1 MAAKGIESLY
11 ILSRE
16 AGAGSMVLALGVLE
30 LLRRHYGRIALFRPI
45 ALAGSE
51 DSDIDTLLRYHG
63 MEQSLEET
71 RGVAEDE
78 AEKLVAEQ
86 GIKALVEQVLER
98 YEKLRERYDFVLCMG
113 IRMEELSHTIGIDL
127 NVELAKNLSAP
138 IAGVFSA
145 REMETAAL
153 EESLQ
158 LWSRAIRQQGAEIF
172 MFCANHCSEDLLEWH
187 EEHREELTRR
197 KNFPVCCLPRSSE
210 LEHLTIMDLMKHLP
224 IEWIAGE
231 ERQRENN
238 IYSFRLGTMELASL
252 LETLQLHEMIITSSD
267 RSDLVAGMLLSAQSV
282 TTPMNGGVLLCGAP
296 PSRVLLRMLEGLDE
310 IPAPVL
316 YTKKYEHE
324 LIPEAMTIKP
334 SIHLGNRRKIA
345 TALSLFRE
353 NVNTELLE
361 KRLESLEQ
369 EIVTPAMFRLRLFE
383 RARSAPKTILLPEVE
398 DDRILSA
405 AELLLRRKVVKILL
419 VGKEEEIAR
428 RSKKLGVDLSG
439 AGILDPEDEK
449 RIRHY
454 AEIYQR
460 LREHKGVTLEI
471 ALDRVAANKTLFAT
485 MALYDGEADGLVS
498 GAIHSTRDTISPAL
512 QVIKT
517 REGYPISSS
526 CFFMCLPT
534 KVLVYADCAINL
546 DPTAEELAVIALETV
561 ETAQKFDI
569 EPRVAMLSYSTGESG
584 VGADVEKV
592 RRATE
597 ILKQKR
603 PDLPVAGP
611 IQYDAAIDPAV
622 AKIKMPDNPVAGHA
636 TIFIF
641 PDLDTGNIAYKAVQ
655 RSSGAVAVGPVMQGL
670 RRPVNDLSR
679 GCSVDDII
687 DTVAITAVQAQEAE
701 A

>member
-1 MAAKGIESLY
+1 MPTKKIESLY

-16 AGAGSMVLALGVLE
+16 AGAGSMLLALGVLE

-45 ALAGSE
+45 ALAEAE
-51 DSDIDTLLRYHG
+51 DSDVQMLLDYYK
-63 MEQSLEET
+63 MEQRPEET
-71 RGVAEDE
+71 RGVGEDE

-98 YEKLRERYDFVLCMG
+98 YEKLREGYDFVLCMG

-138 IAGVFSA
+138 VAGVFSA
-145 REMETAAL
+145 REMEAAAL
-153 EESLQ
+153 QESLQ

-172 MFCANHCSEDLLEWH
+172 MLCANHCREESLDWC
-187 EEHREELTRR
+187 EEHCEELLRR
-197 KNFPVCCLPRSSE
+197 EGFPVCCLPRSSE
-210 LEHLTIMDLMKHLP
+210 LEHLTIIDLMKHLP

-231 ERQRENN
+231 QRQRENN
-238 IYSFRLGTMELASL
+238 LYGFRLGTMELSSL
-252 LETLQLHEMIITSSD
+252 LETLQPHEMIVTSSD
-267 RSDLVAGMLLSAQSV
+267 RSDLVAGMLLSVQSV

-296 PSRVLLRMLEGLDE
+296 PSRALLRLLEGLDE
-310 IPAPVL
+310 IPTPVL

-324 LIPEAMTIKP
+324 LIPDAMQIKP

-353 NVNTELLE
+353 NVNTEFLE

-383 RARSAPKTILLPEVE
+383 RARSAPKSILLPEVE

-419 VGKEEEIAR
+419 VGKEDEIAR

-439 AGILDPEDEK
+439 AGILDPQDEE

-485 MALYDGEADGLVS
+485 MALYEGEADGLVS

-517 REGYPISSS
+517 REGYPIASS

-534 KVLVYADCAINL
+534 KVLVYADCAVNP

-569 EPRVAMLSYSTGESG
+569 EPRVAMLSYSTGASG

-597 ILKQKR
+597 LLRQKR

-670 RRPVNDLSR
+670 RKPVNDLSR

-687 DTVAITAVQAQEAE
+687 DTVAITAVQAQEAKS
-701 A
+701 